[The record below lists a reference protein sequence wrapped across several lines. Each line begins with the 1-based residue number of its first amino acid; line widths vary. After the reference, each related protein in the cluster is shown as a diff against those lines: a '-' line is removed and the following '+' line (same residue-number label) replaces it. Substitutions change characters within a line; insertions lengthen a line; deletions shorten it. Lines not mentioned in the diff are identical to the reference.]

1 MNEPNTEIEIND
13 LRDSVRRLQ
22 ESLVEL
28 KPQITLALALAALA
42 RANGRPAKADIDAAI
57 ARIVPAPGSVEGA
70 ELKHRALKLYDSLF
84 PFVPA

>member
-1 MNEPNTEIEIND
+1 MNEPNTKTEIAD
-13 LRDSVRRLQ
+13 LRDSVRRLK
-22 ESLVEL
+22 ESLAEL
-28 KPQITLALALAALA
+28 KPRITLALALAALP

-70 ELKHRALKLYDSLF
+70 ELKKLASKLYDSLF